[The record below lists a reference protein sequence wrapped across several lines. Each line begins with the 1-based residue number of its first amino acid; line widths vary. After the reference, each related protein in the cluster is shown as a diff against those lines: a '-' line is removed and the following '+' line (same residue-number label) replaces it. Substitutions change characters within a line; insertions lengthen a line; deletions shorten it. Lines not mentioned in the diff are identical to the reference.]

1 MRQIDLSAPNP
12 LSCKR
17 GVRKSI
23 TRIACRFLRGIF
35 VKSDRLL
42 ETMDALSHALWV
54 GAGAAV
60 AHRAKLIDNRTIGA
74 IVALAALPDVIHL
87 APIVAWAP

>member
-42 ETMDALSHALWV
+42 ASMQPSAIKDIYSRIPFHC
-54 GAGAAV
+54 
-60 AHRAKLIDNRTIGA
+60 IGA
-74 IVALAALPDVIHL
+74 C
-87 APIVAWAP
+87 

>member
-17 GVRKSI
+17 DVQKII

-42 ETMDALSHALWV
+42 GKDIYRLREPHGV
-54 GAGAAV
+54 
-60 AHRAKLIDNRTIGA
+60 
-74 IVALAALPDVIHL
+74 
-87 APIVAWAP
+87 

>member
-1 MRQIDLSAPNP
+1 MN
-12 LSCKR
+12 
-17 GVRKSI
+17 
-23 TRIACRFLRGIF
+23 TR
-35 VKSDRLL
+35 
-42 ETMDALSHALWV
+42 SHALWV

-87 APIVAWAP
+87 SLIVARALLGEGSFAVLYLYAIALPGQEPLMPAMWVMKRVGQILLDQVGI

>member
-17 GVRKSI
+17 GVRKII

-42 ETMDALSHALWV
+42 AHEFNLSGFDSPWLATRDFLGWV
-54 GAGAAV
+54 
-60 AHRAKLIDNRTIGA
+60 LDTPQ
-74 IVALAALPDVIHL
+74 LAAGLFNCRML
-87 APIVAWAP
+87 SKR